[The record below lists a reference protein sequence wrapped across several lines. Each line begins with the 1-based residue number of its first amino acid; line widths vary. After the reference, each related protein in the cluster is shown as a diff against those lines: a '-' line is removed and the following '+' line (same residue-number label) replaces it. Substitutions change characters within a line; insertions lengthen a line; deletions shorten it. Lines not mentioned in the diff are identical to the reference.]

1 MGTVSDREMEEARER
16 RRLQDAEDLSF
27 AARRARQRRWA
38 AADANPASLRCF
50 YCGRPI
56 VGGQSVQIDLS
67 PREPFSEPAYVHPWC
82 LPHIAER

>member
-1 MGTVSDREMEEARER
+1 MEEARER

-50 YCGRPI
+50 YCG
-56 VGGQSVQIDLS
+56 
-67 PREPFSEPAYVHPWC
+67 
-82 LPHIAER
+82 